1 MAKIDR
7 LKFFDK
13 VGYRPHEKQY
23 LYHGSKA
30 RFRVPVCGR
39 RFGKSTMAG
48 RDLEP
53 ELFLPNRMYWI
64 VGPTYDLGEKEFRV
78 IWDDLIIR
86 QGFGKDKRVK
96 KAYNKKQGNMF
107 IEFPWRTR
115 VEVRSADHPD
125 RLVGEGLDG
134 VIMSEAAKQR
144 EDTWEK
150 FIRPALADKHGW
162 ATFPTTPEG
171 QNWLYKLWQ
180 LGRNPDEPDYESWRF
195 PSWDNHAVYPG
206 GIDDPEIK
214 LLRRTTTAEWF
225 EQEIAADFTAF
236 VGKVYAEFV
245 EDTHVQ
251 HIEYNPAWKNYIFFD
266 WGFTNPLA
274 AIEVM
279 VDPMD
284 NIYVWREHYK
294 SFMTLHEHLA
304 MMAARPQP
312 EGYHV
317 DMCFGDAADPEA
329 TMTVS
334 QYGPAPCMSLPEAKE
349 NWREGVQLV
358 KTFLKT
364 IETGVLDEFGTPYSK
379 PRFFVDHSCTNVIRE
394 FNNYRSIETRGD
406 KNSREAAQAFDDHA
420 LDAIRYGLMHLY
432 KLGAGSHLS
441 DVLVSTE
448 ATSSRASPVGHESP
462 SGLTGRSSEAGFFTS
477 GMEF

>member
-1 MAKIDR
+1 MPKLDR
-7 LKFFDK
+7 LKFFEK
-13 VGYRPHEKQY
+13 IGYVPHEKQY

-107 IEFPWRTR
+107 IEMPWRTR

-180 LGRNPDEPDYESWRF
+180 LGRNPNEPDYESWRF
-195 PSWDNHAVYPG
+195 PSWDNLAVYPG
-206 GIDDPEIK
+206 GIDDPEIQ
-214 LLRRTTTAEWF
+214 LLRRTTTPEWF

-236 VGKVYAEFV
+236 VGKVYGEFV
-245 EDTHVQ
+245 EDTHVTSIQ
-251 HIEYNPAWKNYIFFD
+251 YNPAWKNYIFFD
-266 WGFTNPLA
+266 WGFVNPLA

-279 VDPMD
+279 VDPQD
-284 NIYVWREHYK
+284 NVYIWREHYK
-294 SFMTLHEHLA
+294 SFLTLHEHLEI
-304 MMAARPQP
+304 MRKREQP
-312 EGYHV
+312 DDYHV

-329 TMTVS
+329 TRTVS

-358 KTFLKT
+358 KTFLKKY
-364 IETGVLDEFGTPYSK
+364 ETGLTDEYGAPFEK
-379 PRFFVDHSCTNVIRE
+379 PKLYVDHSCVNVIRE
-394 FNNYRSIETRGD
+394 FNNYRSPESRGD
-406 KNSREAAQAFDDHA
+406 KNAREAAQPFDDHA
-420 LDAIRYGLMHLY
+420 LDAIRYGLMHLF

-448 ATSSRASPVGHESP
+448 ATSSLASPVGNEPRRDS
-462 SGLTGRSSEAGFFTS
+462 TGDEAGFFTS